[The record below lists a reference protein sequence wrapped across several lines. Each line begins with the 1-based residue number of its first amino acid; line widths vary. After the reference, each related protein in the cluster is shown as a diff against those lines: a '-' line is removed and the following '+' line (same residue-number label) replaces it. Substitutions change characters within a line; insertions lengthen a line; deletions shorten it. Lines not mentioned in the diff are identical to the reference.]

1 MHFAPL
7 EAILSLS
14 YLFDVLTNMN
24 AFVAGLLS
32 IFLMFP
38 IYAGLDPFYMDPH
51 TRLVND
57 LMVVDTIN
65 KRLAERMPVYYNHL
79 LYGGYI
85 NMPSAMMGE
94 EGEIGI
100 GFAYAPPY
108 RLYNLRCQLTDR
120 LEVAGNYRVFVGVK
134 DEVLSEHGF
143 GDFSDKGANFKIAI
157 LKPEDSGYELPGV
170 AIGMEDFMGTR
181 AFEANYIVLTKVFMN
196 YDLEASIG
204 YGTSRIRRWFGGLH
218 WLPFRK
224 FQSKYLNTLAFVA
237 EYDSTPY
244 KDESIE
250 KHPKGRI
257 KNSPLNFGVK
267 YRLFDQFDFSASYI
281 RGAEWSFTVSNYY
294 NFGMTKGFVPKCDDT
309 LPYRAPVNLEPLGQL
324 RPENTMVQDLVYA
337 FEDQGFTI
345 FKIWLGYDNC
355 SSKVLRL
362 NIENEFYRQEC
373 LVRERLN
380 HLLAFLTPSD
390 IDRVI
395 VTMEEDGFPLQEYNY
410 NMMYVRQY
418 GNGDLSGFELDTL
431 TPMREVTFANP
442 YYDQLLFSKN
452 KGLYDWDILP
462 KTSTYFGSST
472 GKFKYI
478 LGLNAN
484 LQGFLYDDIM
494 YNISLGYIAL
504 RNNEDVKDFD
514 RLNPSQLLNVRTDIV
529 RYFQQDG
536 VTLDSGYLQKNWT
549 LGKGWFARATAG
561 YFEVEYGGVA
571 GELLYYPLSSHWAI
585 GFEGAVIN
593 KRKYH
598 GLGFTRKIRKLHG
611 FVPTWKR
618 WTLSQYFIDLYY
630 EWKDAKLDFR
640 IKTGKFLAND
650 WGARFEISR
659 YFPSG
664 LRVTLWYTL
673 TNGHD
678 KVNGQTYYD
687 KGASFSMPIDI
698 FYTHSDRN
706 RWGYGMSAWVR
717 DVGVSAY
724 TGRELY
730 ELINDQRN

>member
-1 MHFAPL
+1 
-7 EAILSLS
+7 
-14 YLFDVLTNMN
+14 
-24 AFVAGLLS
+24 
-32 IFLMFP
+32 
-38 IYAGLDPFYMDPH
+38 
-51 TRLVND
+51 
-57 LMVVDTIN
+57 
-65 KRLAERMPVYYNHL
+65 
-79 LYGGYI
+79 
-85 NMPSAMMGE
+85 
-94 EGEIGI
+94 
-100 GFAYAPPY
+100 
-108 RLYNLRCQLTDR
+108 
-120 LEVAGNYRVFVGVK
+120 
-134 DEVLSEHGF
+134 
-143 GDFSDKGANFKIAI
+143 
-157 LKPEDSGYELPGV
+157 
-170 AIGMEDFMGTR
+170 
-181 AFEANYIVLTKVFMN
+181 
-196 YDLEASIG
+196 
-204 YGTSRIRRWFGGLH
+204 
-218 WLPFRK
+218 
-224 FQSKYLNTLAFVA
+224 
-237 EYDSTPY
+237 
-244 KDESIE
+244 
-250 KHPKGRI
+250 
-257 KNSPLNFGVK
+257 
-267 YRLFDQFDFSASYI
+267 
-281 RGAEWSFTVSNYY
+281 
-294 NFGMTKGFVPKCDDT
+294 MTKGFVPKCDDT